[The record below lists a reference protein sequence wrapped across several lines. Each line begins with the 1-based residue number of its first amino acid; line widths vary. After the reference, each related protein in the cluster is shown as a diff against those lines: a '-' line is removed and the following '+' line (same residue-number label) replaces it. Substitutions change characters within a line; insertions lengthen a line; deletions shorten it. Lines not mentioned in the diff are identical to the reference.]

1 MRSLILIFCPRVS
14 WTLLP
19 GRYPKIY
26 RLRNSVPIFAAVS
39 SKPFRFSPAKARP
52 PLNPAI
58 SLNYEGLW
66 SPEALASASRVSER
80 YP

>member
-39 SKPFRFSPAKARP
+39 SKPFRFFSSLKARP
-52 PLNPAI
+52 
-58 SLNYEGLW
+58 
-66 SPEALASASRVSER
+66 SAELR
-80 YP
+80 PFH